1 MKQLKF
7 LNFCYDK
14 KNISDNFNNFISSYQ
29 DNFLGYEHHDEL
41 IEIINKN
48 EVHFVITK
56 YNLELLK
63 QIRTMN
69 EKIHIIAILDELNH
83 THILEG
89 INLEYIKFVQNLDCI
104 NAFIDNLKECVS
116 NIDSKKSN
124 IITFKNNFIYDEYN
138 KSLFKNN
145 IPISLTKK
153 ENQFLNFL
161 VKNHNCSKCYE
172 EINNSLWNGAMSLD
186 SLRTLVKDLRK
197 KTYKELI
204 KNVSGVGYRI
214 DIQS

>member
-1 MKQLKF
+1 MKRLKF
-7 LNFCYDK
+7 LNICYDK
-14 KNISDNFNNFISSYQ
+14 KSISDNFNNFISSYQ
-29 DNFLGYEHHDEL
+29 DNFLEYEHHDEL

-48 EVHFVITK
+48 EVHFVVTK

-63 QIRTMN
+63 QIRVMN

-83 THILEG
+83 THLLEG

-104 NAFIDNLKECVS
+104 NTFIDNLKDCVN

-124 IITFKNNFIYDEYN
+124 IIFLKNDFIYDEYN
-138 KSLFKNN
+138 KSLFKNSE
-145 IPISLTKK
+145 PIALTKK
-153 ENQFLNFL
+153 ENQFLSFL
-161 VKNHNCSKCYE
+161 IKNRNCSKCYE
-172 EINNSLWNGAMSLD
+172 KINNNLGDGTMSLD

-214 DIQS
+214 DIQQ